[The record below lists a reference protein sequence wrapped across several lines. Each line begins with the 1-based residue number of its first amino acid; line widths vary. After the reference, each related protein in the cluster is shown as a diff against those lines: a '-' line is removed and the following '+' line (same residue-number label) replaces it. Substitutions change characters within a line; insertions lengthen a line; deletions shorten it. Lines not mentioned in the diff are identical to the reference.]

1 MGSLRTYFG
10 KEVGKERNSK
20 ITGTGRKEVY
30 TSKWPFFKSLQF
42 LRDNITPRKTTSN
55 MDPIIIADEMSESG
69 TSNSNLGVD
78 EVENT
83 PPPDVES
90 CVFNI
95 NNPPSSK
102 SKRKKAAELEE
113 ELLTTCLQELKK
125 PRNEPVPRPEDADSA
140 FGNYVAKQLKKIPEG
155 YDKEMMKIEIQ
166 NAIVKTMMTAS
177 CTSRQ
182 ANQSALTTIDFND
195 LNSFN

>member
-30 TSKWPFFKSLQF
+30 TSRWPFFKSLQF

-113 ELLTTCLQELKK
+113 ELLTTSARTQEAKK
-125 PRNEPVPRPEDADSA
+125 
-140 FGNYVAKQLKKIPEG
+140 
-155 YDKEMMKIEIQ
+155 
-166 NAIVKTMMTAS
+166 
-177 CTSRQ
+177 
-182 ANQSALTTIDFND
+182 
-195 LNSFN
+195 